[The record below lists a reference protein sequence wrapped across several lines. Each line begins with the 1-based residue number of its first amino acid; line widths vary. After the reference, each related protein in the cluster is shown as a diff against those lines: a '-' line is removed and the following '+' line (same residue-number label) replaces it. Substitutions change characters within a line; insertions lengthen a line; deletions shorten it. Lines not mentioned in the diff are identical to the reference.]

1 MVLNEYTISALG
13 HLAAH
18 RERDTSRLS
27 RAAVEGAG
35 VMLDKHVGSFQ
46 ARLAIKGFQNLSLTW
61 KSDDY
66 SCALASFVEGGE
78 VLSAAVVLSG
88 LRPEADA
95 KVLAAAQKMIE
106 DVCRAAGAPASGGLH
121 QAVKRPMLAS
131 IRWSTS
137 ERKGMP
143 EILELELCL
152 AAAFLERA
160 FENVKWL
167 MM

>member
-1 MVLNEYTISALG
+1 VVLNEYTISALG
-13 HLAAH
+13 HLAGH
-18 RERDTSRLS
+18 RERESSRLS

-35 VMLDKHVGSFQ
+35 VMLDKHAGSFQ
-46 ARLAIKGFQNLSLTW
+46 ARVAIKGFQDLSLTW

-66 SCALASFVEGGE
+66 SCALASFADGEE

-95 KVLAAAQKMIE
+95 KVLAVAQQMI
-106 DVCRAAGAPASGGLH
+106 DGFCRAAGEQASDGLR

-131 IRWSTS
+131 VRWSTS
-137 ERKGMP
+137 ERKGMS

-152 AAAFLERA
+152 AVAFLERA
-160 FENVKWL
+160 FDNVKWL

>member
-1 MVLNEYTISALG
+1 MVLHEYTVSALG
-13 HLAAH
+13 HLASY

-35 VMLDKHVGSFQ
+35 VMLDKHPGSFQ
-46 ARLAIKGFQNLSLTW
+46 ARLAVKGFQDLSLMW

-66 SCALASFVEGGE
+66 SCALASLVDGEE

-95 KVLAAAQKMIE
+95 KVLAAAQQMIDE
-106 DVCRAAGAPASGGLH
+106 FCRVAGAPASDGLR

-131 IRWSTS
+131 VRWSTV